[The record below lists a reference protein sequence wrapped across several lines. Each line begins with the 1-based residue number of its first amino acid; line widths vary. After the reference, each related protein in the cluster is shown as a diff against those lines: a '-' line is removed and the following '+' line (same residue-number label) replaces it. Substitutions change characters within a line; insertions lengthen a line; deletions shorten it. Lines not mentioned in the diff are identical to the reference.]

1 MVTRVTIE
9 ERNVIN
15 LLTGIALDELSRAM
29 LDDDDDDEDD
39 DEDCDDASSELRVGL
54 CCLRA
59 PWSSISRSSSSI
71 SLLIKT
77 QTNHTVRSTASSKYH
92 ISFNITTVY
101 PYAMSMI
108 SSPASRVTGRGC
120 ARAARSSL
128 GAIKN
133 MCQIKDSQYI
143 DTYR

>member
-1 MVTRVTIE
+1 VTIE
-9 ERNVIN
+9 GRNVIN

-108 SSPASRVTGRGC
+108 SSPTSNRGC

-133 MCQIKDSQYI
+133 MCQIKNSQYI